1 MAQQQTTAR
10 IDQIKEWI
18 LAKHKNR
25 TDVGVDEDLIDSRLV
40 DSLSFVEFVFL
51 IQEVSGVE
59 IDMDT
64 LNISDIRTLAA
75 IEKHFLPT

>member
-1 MAQQQTTAR
+1 MTQQTTTP

-18 LAKHKNR
+18 LARQEPR
-25 TDVGVDEDLIDSRLV
+25 TELGADEDLIDNRLV

-64 LNISDIRTLAA
+64 LDIGDVRTLAA
-75 IEKHFLPT
+75 IQRRFLAG

>member
-1 MAQQQTTAR
+1 MTQQQTTAR

-75 IEKHFLPT
+75 IEKHFLAT